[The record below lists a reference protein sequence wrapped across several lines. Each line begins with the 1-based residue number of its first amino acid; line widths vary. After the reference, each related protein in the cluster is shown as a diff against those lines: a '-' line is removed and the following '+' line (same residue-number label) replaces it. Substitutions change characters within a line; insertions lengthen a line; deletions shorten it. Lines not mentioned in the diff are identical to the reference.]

1 MYILITDF
9 LFYVTDASL
18 FDVLLKVCSKPKV
31 ETGHLVLLLNI
42 YVQTGVSPGSSS
54 DLRETKDA
62 FLLQALDWRNLP
74 SEYFFCL
81 GNVCNQIAI
90 L

>member
-1 MYILITDF
+1 MTD
-9 LFYVTDASL
+9 VSL

-42 YVQTGVSPGSSS
+42 DVLTGVSLGNSS
-54 DLRETKDA
+54 DLREIEDA
-62 FLLQALDWRNLP
+62 FLLRAPDRRNLP
-74 SEYFFCL
+74 LEYFFCL